1 VKNTAEEARTL
12 MELLNTLSLFTRKTM
27 LEWLPDL
34 VAQSAITSERF
45 MVLYELMLEPDSSL
59 KSLAE
64 ALMVSSSSLSV
75 MINSMVEQGL
85 VSRLPDPEDRRRV
98 VLRLSEAGSRTLEEM
113 EVQLVEKYRHFLEAL
128 EPDDREDLMAASGS
142 MMKVVD
148 RILNRS

>member
-34 VAQSAITSERF
+34 VAQTAI
-45 MVLYELMLEPDSSL
+45 MEPDSSL

-75 MINSMVEQGL
+75 MTNSMVEQGL